1 MLNLGPIRQL
11 GLPVLEIADAVNRQL
26 ADAACLVV
34 TAPPGAGKSTVLP
47 LTILAGFVDGNGS
60 GPKGSEMIPSELGDG
75 GSLRGTPLNGS
86 GQKGSKIIPSE
97 LGDGGS
103 LRGTPLNGS
112 GQKGSKIIIL
122 EPRRIAARQIAERMA
137 ALLGEPVGQ
146 TVGYRIRFES
156 RVSSAT
162 RIEVVTE
169 GILTR
174 MLVDDPALEGV
185 GVVIFD
191 EFHERSLASDVALA
205 LTREA
210 QQLLRPDLRIVLMSA
225 TIDTEALCR
234 ALDAPLIES
243 AGRMFPVEIR
253 HTPEEASQE
262 NVAER
267 VAHWVRVALR
277 EHEGDVLAF
286 LPGEAEIRRCAELL
300 EGIGAAAGDSPV
312 KPANDGRGSGRI
324 SIFPLYGMLPPEQ
337 QRAAIAPSASGA
349 RKVVLATPIAETSLT
364 IEGVRVVVDGGF
376 CRRMV
381 FDPQNALSRLE
392 TVRISRDMADQRS
405 GRAGRVAPGVC
416 YRLWGRG
423 TEARMAATRVPE
435 ILEADLAGTVLDA
448 AAWGEPH
455 PERLAWLTPPPA
467 AHLAQASR
475 LLELLGAVDA
485 DGRITR
491 HGRDLAALPCHP
503 RIAQLLLDADGPQER
518 ALAADIAALLEEKDP
533 LAATTDNAAL
543 SMRLDALRTARRNSR
558 GGRWSR
564 ILTIADQYAS
574 AGGKTGPQRPGQD
587 EIPATGGKTSPQRPG
602 QYENPA
608 AKGKTGLQRSGQDE
622 NPATRGKTSPQ
633 RPGQDEFPAARGK
646 TGPQRPG
653 QDENPATR
661 GNTGPQRPG
670 DSPAGG
676 APDPY
681 LVGRLLAAAYPE
693 RVAKARGDGPGRFQ
707 LATGELAAVDP
718 QDALAACDWLAV
730 ASLSVR
736 PGALGR
742 IWLAAPLNPE
752 DVPALI
758 RTRDRVAWDGKAGAA
773 AARRE
778 RRIGSLLVDARPLSE
793 GVREELTRVICE
805 AAQKEGT
812 SMLDFSD
819 EVGNLQ
825 RRVAAV
831 AAWHPELDLPDLST
845 EAVLAAAP
853 LWLPPFIGRATTVAE
868 LKKIDLCAALWSLLD
883 FAQQQAVDRLAPT
896 HIAVPTGSHI
906 RLEYRQG
913 AEAPV
918 LRVRLQECFGLV
930 DTPRVDDGRRPVLME
945 LLSPGF
951 KPVQL
956 TTDLRSFWSGTYF
969 EVRKELRRRY
979 PRHAWPDDPL
989 AAEAVRG
996 VRKKV

>member
-47 LTILAGFVDGNGS
+47 LTILAGFVDGDGS
-60 GPKGSEMIPSELGDG
+60 GPE
-75 GSLRGTPLNGS
+75 
-86 GQKGSKIIPSE
+86 
-97 LGDGGS
+97 
-103 LRGTPLNGS
+103 
-112 GQKGSKIIIL
+112 GSKIIIL

-137 ALLGEPVGQ
+137 ALLGEPVGR

-312 KPANDGRGSGRI
+312 KPANDGIVRPANDGKVRPTRDEKVKTANDGRGSGRI

-503 RIAQLLLDADGPQER
+503 RIAQLLLGADGPQER

-533 LAATTDNAAL
+533 LAASTDDAAL
-543 SMRLDALRTARRNSR
+543 TMRLDALRAARRSSR

-574 AGGKTGPQRPGQD
+574 A
-587 EIPATGGKTSPQRPG
+587 
-602 QYENPA
+602 
-608 AKGKTGLQRSGQDE
+608 
-622 NPATRGKTSPQ
+622 
-633 RPGQDEFPAARGK
+633 
-646 TGPQRPG
+646 
-653 QDENPATR
+653 R

-742 IWLAAPLNPE
+742 IWLAAPLDPE

-831 AAWHPELDLPDLST
+831 AAWHPELDLPDLAT

-853 LWLPPFIGRATTVAE
+853 QWLPPFIGRATTVAE

-896 HIAVPTGSHI
+896 HIAVPTGSRI